1 MERTF
6 EAFPWTLLTRRAMAA
21 AKTRVG
27 NAGSTTLIQNFS
39 YSYPRSTFIC
49 PLIACSV
56 IFNPYGSEV
65 IDSDWERF

>member
-1 MERTF
+1 
-6 EAFPWTLLTRRAMAA
+6 MAA